1 MRQHVVVIGAGIGGL
16 AAALD
21 LASSGLRVTLLER
34 QSAPG
39 GKMREVMLGEKG
51 IDSGP
56 TVFTMRWVFDTLFA
70 DAGMRLDDRIDLIA
84 AQDLAR
90 HAWLD
95 GSRLDLFADLERS
108 VDAIAAFAGS
118 AEAEAYRRFAA
129 MSESVFETLDET
141 FMRSEKPG
149 PVGLTLSVGLS
160 NLNKLVQTKPFTS
173 LWAELGRVF
182 RDPRLRQLFARYSTY
197 CGSSPFDAPATLML
211 IAHAERAGVWMVRGG
226 MQRFADALAAAA
238 SEVSVQ
244 IRYDAPVEQILRDG
258 RRASGVR
265 LGSGETLLADAIVFN
280 GDVKAL
286 TEGLLGAQVRSSMSD
301 RRREPRSL
309 SAVTWSMLART
320 RGFPLN
326 YHTVFFGA
334 DYRAEFDAI
343 FERGTVCDEPTLY
356 VCAQERINGA
366 ELSGAEKLFVLMNA
380 PARDLPESDIDD
392 FERRA
397 FSLLG
402 RHGLGLDIE
411 AIERTTPSDF
421 DARFPGSD
429 GAIYGWPTHGMFGS
443 FRRSGSRSGLRGLY
457 LAGGTVHPGPG
468 IPMAA
473 LSGRLAAA
481 SIRQDLGISP
491 RQARPARVLSRT
503 R

>member
-1 MRQHVVVIGAGIGGL
+1 MTRHVVVIGAGIGGL

-39 GKMREVMLGEKG
+39 GKMREVMLGGSG

-70 DAGMRLDDRIDLIA
+70 DAGMRLDEQIDLVE

-118 AEAEAYRRFAA
+118 GEAEAYRRFAA

-141 FMRSEKPG
+141 FMRCERPG

-160 NLNKLVQTKPFTS
+160 NLNRLMQTKPFTS

-182 RDPRLRQLFARYSTY
+182 HDPRLRQLFARYSTY

-226 MQRFADALAAAA
+226 MQRFAETLAAAA
-238 SEVSVQ
+238 SAASAQ
-244 IRYDAPVEQILRDG
+244 IHYDAPVAQILSDG
-258 RRASGVR
+258 RRATGVR
-265 LGSGETLLADAIVFN
+265 LENGETLSADAVVFN
-280 GDVKAL
+280 GDVNAL
-286 TEGLLGAQVRSSMSD
+286 SEGLLGAQVRTSMPD
-301 RRREPRSL
+301 RRKEARSL
-309 SAVTWSMLART
+309 SAMTWSMLAKP
-320 RGFPLN
+320 RGFPLS

-343 FERGTVCDEPTLY
+343 FERAAVCDEPTLY
-356 VCAQERINGA
+356 VCAQQRIGGA
-366 ELSGAEKLFVLMNA
+366 IPVGAEKLFVLMNA
-380 PARDLPESDIDD
+380 PARDFCAADIED

-411 AIERTTPSDF
+411 SIERTTPSDF
-421 DARFPGSD
+421 AARFPGSR

-443 FRRSGSRSGLRGLY
+443 FRRAGSRARLCGLY

-468 IPMAA
+468 IPMVA

-481 SIRQDLGISP
+481 SVRKDLGISE
-491 RQARPARVLSRT
+491 RQAPPGRAPWRT